1 LIEAANAV
9 NADPWL
15 QILRDQAKLLFFGGV
30 KPANNKS
37 RSLSLILFS
46 KQVELVQADMNS
58 EYTIYGV
65 SIDRIFFGNR

>member
-15 QILRDQAKLLFFGGV
+15 QILRDQAKLVFLGGV
-30 KPANNKS
+30 KPANKS

-46 KQVELVQADMNS
+46 KQVELVQADMNL
-58 EYTIYGV
+58 EYTVYGI